1 MSPFKTMSVDD
12 EPSAHQAL
20 KILLKDT
27 IDVEIDATFTSP
39 QCALVALRAERYEL
53 LFLDISMPEMSGLE
67 LLRSLDAPPVTVL
80 MTARVEH
87 ALTAFELGV
96 RDYLL
101 KPVAAQRLALCLE
114 NIRPLLLAG
123 RANSSS
129 HVPARLSIKCGTLHR
144 LIDPLR
150 TLRVEGAGNFSIV
163 YVEHETVFASE
174 SMKEVERRLAPCG
187 FVRIHK
193 SHLVNIRYL
202 RAMSGTEVHLEG
214 DVTLPIGRA
223 YRVALTNAVE
233 EARSSI
239 RSPAR

>member
-20 KILLKDT
+20 KVLLKNT
-27 IDVEIDATFTSP
+27 VDVEISATFTSP
-39 QCALVALRAERYEL
+39 QYALAALRAERYEL
-53 LFLDISMPEMSGLE
+53 MFLDISMPEMTGLE

-80 MTARVEH
+80 MTAHVEH

-101 KPVAAQRLALCLE
+101 KPVAVHRLALCLE

-129 HVPARLSIKCGTLHR
+129 RAPAVLAIKCGTLHR
-144 LIDPLR
+144 LVDPLR
-150 TLRVEGAGNFSIV
+150 TLRVEGAGNFSTV

-174 SMKEVERRLAPCG
+174 SMKDLERRLAPCG

-193 SHLVNIRYL
+193 SHFVNIRYL
-202 RAMSGTEVHLEG
+202 RAISGTEATLEG
-214 DVTLPIGRA
+214 GVTLPIGRA
-223 YRVALTNAVE
+223 YRVALIDAVKE
-233 EARSSI
+233 TQASI
-239 RSPAR
+239 

>member
-20 KILLKDT
+20 KILMKNTVDF
-27 IDVEIDATFTSP
+27 EISATFTSP
-39 QCALVALRAERYEL
+39 KSALAALKRERYEL
-53 LFLDISMPEMSGLE
+53 LFLDISMQEMSGLE
-67 LLRSLDAPPVTVL
+67 LLRSLEAPPVTVL

-101 KPVAAQRLALCLE
+101 KPVAVQRLALCLE
-114 NIRPLLLAG
+114 NVRPLLLAG

-129 HVPARLSIKCGTLHR
+129 SVLAKLSIKCGTLHR
-144 LIDPLR
+144 LIDPMR
-150 TLRVEGAGNFSIV
+150 TLRVEGAGNFSTV
-163 YVEHETVFASE
+163 YLEHETVFASE
-174 SMKEVERRLAPCG
+174 SMKELERRLAPCG

-202 RAMSGTEVHLEG
+202 RAMSGTEVNLEG

-223 YRVALTNAVE
+223 YRVALIDAVKDTR
-233 EARSSI
+233 A
-239 RSPAR
+239 AT

>member
-12 EPSAHQAL
+12 ESSAHKAL
-20 KILLKDT
+20 KILLKNT
-27 IDVEIDATFTSP
+27 VDVEISATFTSAL
-39 QCALVALRAERYEL
+39 CALAALRAERYEL

-80 MTARVEH
+80 MTAHVEH
-87 ALTAFELGV
+87 AFTAFELGV

-101 KPVAAQRLALCLE
+101 KPVAAQRLAVCLE

-129 HVPARLSIKCGTLHR
+129 RAPAKLSIKCGTLHR

-150 TLRVEGAGNFSIV
+150 TLRVEGAGNFSTV

-174 SMKEVERRLAPCG
+174 SMKELERRLTPCG

-202 RAMSGTEVHLEG
+202 RAISGTEVNLEG
-214 DVTLPIGRA
+214 GLTLPIGRA
-223 YRVALTNAVE
+223 YRIALIDAVKMT
-233 EARSSI
+233 RGSI
-239 RSPAR
+239 